1 MMIQLKEQFQKQ
13 GFVIIPKALET
24 SLVQQLIKATDRT
37 LNNDNFS
44 YDLLKINKSQHIHK
58 AKYMF
63 EKEEIFLKTLVH
75 DSLLSVIL
83 EFIDDPQAVV
93 PTWEDM
99 LIKIPNEGIPVTVH
113 QDLALQSVKSNIFSL
128 AVYLHDSHHNP
139 VYYLP
144 ESHNLGHLTRDE
156 IYETYHQRKK
166 DFVPLRVNAGDITV
180 HNVKTVH
187 YSEENTAPYPRYTW
201 YLEFRTLEQLINDSP
216 WDREWIL
223 RRRAIWVS
231 ALKNYKKDIDNLI
244 PDYDDLKEY
253 MDPLQ
258 LRISHT
264 SEKIQYDMESPYNHF
279 V

>member
-1 MMIQLKEQFQKQ
+1 MTQLKEQFQKQ
-13 GFVIIPKALET
+13 GFVVIPKALEPT
-24 SLVQQLIKATDRT
+24 LVQQLIEATDRT
-37 LNNDNFS
+37 LNNEKFS

-63 EKEEIFLKTLVH
+63 EKDEIFLKTLVH
-75 DSLLSVIL
+75 DSLLSVVL
-83 EFIDDPQAVV
+83 EFIADPQAVV

-99 LIKIPNEGIPVTVH
+99 LIKIPNEGIPVNVH
-113 QDLALQSVKSNIFSL
+113 QDLALQSVKSNVFSL
-128 AVYLHDSHHNP
+128 AIYLHESHHNP

-144 ESHNLGHLTRDE
+144 ESHNMGHLTRDE
-156 IYETYHQRKK
+156 LYEVYHKYK
-166 DFVPLRVNAGDITV
+166 SDFIPLKVKAGDITV

-187 YSEENTAPYPRYTW
+187 YSDENTSPFPRYTW

-216 WDREWIL
+216 WDIEWIH

-231 ALKNYKKDIDNLI
+231 ALKRYKKGIDELI
-244 PDYDDLKEY
+244 PDYESLKEY

-264 SEKIQYDMESPYNHF
+264 NEKIQYDMESPYNHF
-279 V
+279 I

>member
-1 MMIQLKEQFQKQ
+1 MSQLKEQFQKE

-24 SLVQQLIKATDRT
+24 PHIQQLIEATDRILT
-37 LNNDNFS
+37 NEKFS
-44 YDLLKINKSQHIHK
+44 YDLLKINQSQHVHK
-58 AKYMF
+58 IKYMF
-63 EKEEIFLKTLVH
+63 EKEGIFLQTLVH

-113 QDLALQSVKSNIFSL
+113 QDLALQSVNSNVFSI

-156 IYETYHQRKK
+156 IYEVYHQRKE
-166 DFVPLRVNAGDITV
+166 DFVPLMVNAGDITV

-187 YSEENTAPYPRYTW
+187 YSEENTTPYPRYTW
-201 YLEFRTLEQLINDSP
+201 YLEFRTLNQLINDSP
-216 WDREWIL
+216 WNSEWIN

-231 ALKNYKKDIDNLI
+231 ALKNYRKDRNELI
-244 PDYDDLKEY
+244 PDYEAMKEY
-253 MDPLQ
+253 MEPLC

-264 SEKIQYDMESPYNHF
+264 NEEVQYDMESPYNHF
-279 V
+279 T

>member
-1 MMIQLKEQFQKQ
+1 MTQLKEQFQKQ
-13 GFVIIPKALET
+13 GFVVIPKALEPR
-24 SLVQQLIKATDRT
+24 LVQQLIEATDRT
-37 LNNDNFS
+37 LNNEKFS

-63 EKEEIFLKTLVH
+63 EKDEIFLKTLVH
-75 DSLLSVIL
+75 DSLLSVVL
-83 EFIDDPQAVV
+83 EFIADPQAVV

-99 LIKIPNEGIPVTVH
+99 LIKIPNEGIPVNVH
-113 QDLALQSVKSNIFSL
+113 QDLALQSVKSNVFSL
-128 AVYLHDSHHNP
+128 AIYLHESHHNP

-144 ESHNLGHLTRDE
+144 ESHNMGHLTRDE
-156 IYETYHQRKK
+156 LYEVYHKYK
-166 DFVPLRVNAGDITV
+166 SDFIPLKVKAGDITV

-187 YSEENTAPYPRYTW
+187 YSDENTSPFPRYTW

-216 WDREWIL
+216 WDIEWIH

-231 ALKNYKKDIDNLI
+231 ALKRYKKGIDELI
-244 PDYDDLKEY
+244 PDYESLKEY

-264 SEKIQYDMESPYNHF
+264 NEKIQYDMESPYNHF
-279 V
+279 I

>member
-1 MMIQLKEQFQKQ
+1 MTQLKEQFQKQ
-13 GFVIIPKALET
+13 GFVIIPKALEP
-24 SLVQQLIKATDRT
+24 SLVQQLVEATDRT
-37 LNNDNFS
+37 LNNEKFS

-75 DSLLSVIL
+75 DSLLSVVL
-83 EFIDDPQAVV
+83 NFIDDPQAVV

-113 QDLALQSVKSNIFSL
+113 QDLALQSVKSDVFSL
-128 AVYLHDSHHNP
+128 AIYLHDSHHNP

-144 ESHNLGHLTRDE
+144 ESHNMGHLTRDE
-156 IYETYHQRKK
+156 LYEVYHKYK
-166 DFVPLRVNAGDITV
+166 DDFVPLNVKAGDITV

-187 YSEENTAPYPRYTW
+187 YSDENITPYPRYTW

-216 WDREWIL
+216 WDAEWIN

-231 ALKNYKKDIDNLI
+231 ALKNYKEGIDNLI
-244 PDYDDLKEY
+244 PDYENLKEY
-253 MDPLQ
+253 MNPLQ

-264 SEKIQYDMESPYNHF
+264 NEKIQYDMESPYNHF
-279 V
+279 I

>member
-1 MMIQLKEQFQKQ
+1 MSQRKEQFQKQ
-13 GFVIIPKALET
+13 GFVVIPKALD
-24 SLVQQLIKATDRT
+24 SLLVRQLIEATDRT
-37 LNNDNFS
+37 LNNEKFS
-44 YDLLKINKSQHIHK
+44 YDLLKINKSQHVHK
-58 AKYMF
+58 AKYIF

-75 DSLLSVIL
+75 DSILSLVL

-113 QDLALQSVKSNIFSL
+113 QDLALQSVNSNVFSL

-156 IYETYHQRKK
+156 IYKVYQERKEE
-166 DFVPLRVNAGDITV
+166 FVPLKVNAGDMTV

-187 YSEENTAPYPRYTW
+187 YSEENTTPYPRYTW
-201 YLEFRTLEQLINDSP
+201 YLEFRTLQQLIDDSP
-216 WDREWIL
+216 WSREWID

-231 ALKNYKKDIDNLI
+231 ALKKYKKDIDHLI
-244 PDYDDLKEY
+244 PDYEDLKEY

-264 SEKIQYDMESPYNHF
+264 NDEI
-279 V
+279 